1 MMIQIFERKCVV
13 FCIFYLCLCGVEGI
27 IAARICENVSIRQ
40 GDLLMAR
47 KYDGQAI
54 GMFELDSLGA
64 CYVALDAAAKTANIS
79 VQGVE
84 RNRLKSGAC
93 VKIRGGIS
101 DVKAAMEAA
110 ILAAAPYGKVTAQ
123 NVIASPGEGIDVAME
138 MTINK

>member
-1 MMIQIFERKCVV
+1 
-13 FCIFYLCLCGVEGI
+13 
-27 IAARICENVSIRQ
+27 
-40 GDLLMAR
+40 MAG

-93 VKIRGGIS
+93 VK
-101 DVKAAMEAA
+101 
-110 ILAAAPYGKVTAQ
+110 AAAPYGKVTAQ

>member
-1 MMIQIFERKCVV
+1 
-13 FCIFYLCLCGVEGI
+13 
-27 IAARICENVSIRQ
+27 
-40 GDLLMAR
+40 MAG

-123 NVIASPGEGIDVAME
+123 MCIIFLRTQNVVVTQQSLWVAKFQQLQQQL
-138 MTINK
+138 TQ

>member
-1 MMIQIFERKCVV
+1 
-13 FCIFYLCLCGVEGI
+13 
-27 IAARICENVSIRQ
+27 
-40 GDLLMAR
+40 MAG

-93 VKIRGGIS
+93 VKLRGGIS

>member
-1 MMIQIFERKCVV
+1 
-13 FCIFYLCLCGVEGI
+13 
-27 IAARICENVSIRQ
+27 
-40 GDLLMAR
+40 MAG

-64 CYVALDAAAKTANIS
+64 CYIALDAAAKTANVS

-93 VKIRGGIS
+93 VKLRGSIS

-110 ILAAAPYGKVTAQ
+110 ILAAEPYGKVTAQ
-123 NVIASPGEGIDVAME
+123 NVIALPGEGVDTAME
-138 MTINK
+138 MTLNK

>member
-1 MMIQIFERKCVV
+1 
-13 FCIFYLCLCGVEGI
+13 
-27 IAARICENVSIRQ
+27 
-40 GDLLMAR
+40 MAG

-93 VKIRGGIS
+93 VKMRGDIS
-101 DVKAAMEAA
+101 SVNAAMDVAVA
-110 ILAAAPYGKVTAQ
+110 TASRLGKVTAKTI
-123 NVIASPGEGIDVAME
+123 IASPSEGTEIAAE

>member
-1 MMIQIFERKCVV
+1 
-13 FCIFYLCLCGVEGI
+13 
-27 IAARICENVSIRQ
+27 
-40 GDLLMAR
+40 MAG

-64 CYVALDAAAKTANIS
+64 CYIALDAAAKTANIS

-101 DVKAAMEAA
+101 DVKGPAHRKPF
-110 ILAAAPYGKVTAQ
+110 L
-123 NVIASPGEGIDVAME
+123 
-138 MTINK
+138 

>member
-1 MMIQIFERKCVV
+1 
-13 FCIFYLCLCGVEGI
+13 
-27 IAARICENVSIRQ
+27 
-40 GDLLMAR
+40 MAG

-64 CYVALDAAAKTANIS
+64 CYVALDAAAKTADIS

-93 VKIRGGIS
+93 VKIRGRIS
-101 DVKAAMEAA
+101 DVRAAMDAA

-123 NVIASPGEGIDVAME
+123 NVIALPGEGIDVAME

>member
-1 MMIQIFERKCVV
+1 MACKFV
-13 FCIFYLCLCGVEGI
+13 FSDGGD
-27 IAARICENVSIRQ
+27 RQ
-40 GDLLMAR
+40 TNKAYTFR
-47 KYDGQAI
+47 
-54 GMFELDSLGA
+54 
-64 CYVALDAAAKTANIS
+64 AKTANIS

>member
-1 MMIQIFERKCVV
+1 
-13 FCIFYLCLCGVEGI
+13 
-27 IAARICENVSIRQ
+27 
-40 GDLLMAR
+40 MAG

-64 CYVALDAAAKTANIS
+64 CYVALDAAAKTADIS

-93 VKIRGGIS
+93 VKIRGRIS
-101 DVKAAMEAA
+101 DVRAAMEAA

-123 NVIASPGEGIDVAME
+123 NVIAL
-138 MTINK
+138 T